1 MRRPIRHRMDEF
13 PILDP
18 DPTRPYVPDT
28 PALWHLGGRLLT
40 TPRPA
45 RRTHYHL
52 IPHGLAFHCV
62 L

>member
-1 MRRPIRHRMDEF
+1 MRRPVRHRMDEF

-28 PALWHLGGRLLT
+28 PALWHLGGCLPGS
-40 TPRPA
+40 PRPP
-45 RRTHYHL
+45 RRSGYL
-52 IPHGLAFHCV
+52 LVPRGLVFRCG